1 MFTSWWFYTYRSS
14 FELRPRLVFTDGY
27 KPDARVGQ
35 GTADVPN
42 HCLERYSLDHHF
54 HPLQKGATRGLVSLS
69 KPITVSSSDRLV
81 NSPDGGKPHG
91 CRRVAHSGW

>member
-54 HPLQKGATRGLVSLS
+54 HLLQKGATRGLEDALQEWVAVRNPWLVQYLILS
-69 KPITVSSSDRLV
+69 FVFPLQIATK
-81 NSPDGGKPHG
+81 
-91 CRRVAHSGW
+91 